1 MKRFVVLDSLRGL
14 CALTL
19 IVHHSHIERSIT
31 ELAFFRNASQFAG
44 LFFALSGFLMYRR
57 YVGTLTTARQLG
69 DFTMA
74 RACRVMPLH
83 LAVLLFFIGFEC
95 LKLVMERYGL
105 LLNFPAFSGDRAPGE
120 ILPNVLLIQAW
131 WPGFNALSFNYPS
144 WWVSVAF
151 YLWLIFG
158 LICYA
163 LPRMA
168 RMLFTLLGGLA
179 FVGLFADSDLLTRYV
194 LWGAACFF
202 AGTVTYRLYARLR
215 NFAPGMVLAS
225 VLEMGILATIGW
237 LMVDGAPPLTIE
249 LALLFCLAILV
260 FAWEA
265 GAVSRLLQKRVFPAL
280 GRLWLSIYLTHAAV
294 IFVAATGLTVAAK
307 FGGYPLLVDR
317 PGEMPGSL
325 VRYLSTGSALNDN
338 LLLLLVVVAVV
349 VLSMLVHRYIEVPG
363 VQFGECLRRRS
374 FRGRRRDD
382 VSRINV

>member
-1 MKRFVVLDSLRGL
+1 MKRFSVLDSLRGL

-44 LFFALSGFLMYRR
+44 LFFALSGFLIYRR
-57 YVGTLTTARQLG
+57 YVGTLSTSRQLG
-69 DFTMA
+69 DFMIA
-74 RACRVMPLH
+74 RACRVLPLH
-83 LAVLLFFIGFEC
+83 LAVLVFFIGFEC
-95 LKLVMERYGL
+95 LKWMLERYGL

-120 ILPNVLLIQAW
+120 ILPNLLLIQAW

-168 RMLFTLLGGLA
+168 RMIFTLLGGLA
-179 FVGLFADSDLLTRYV
+179 LVGLFEDFDLPSRYV
-194 LWGAACFF
+194 LWGAGCFF

-215 NFAPGMVLAS
+215 DVAPGPVLAS
-225 VLEMGILATIGW
+225 VLEVGVLVAIVW
-237 LMVDGAPPLTIE
+237 LMTDGAAPLTIE
-249 LALLFCLAILV
+249 LTALFCLAILV

-265 GAVSRLLQKRVFPAL
+265 GMVSRLLQMRVFPAL

-294 IFVAATGLTVAAK
+294 IFVIATGLTVAAK
-307 FGGYPLLVDR
+307 FGGYPLLVDK
-317 PGEMPGSL
+317 PGEAPGVL

-338 LLLLLVVVAVV
+338 LLMLLVVVAVV
-349 VLSMLVHRYIEVPG
+349 VVSMLTHRYIERPG
-363 VQFGECLRRRS
+363 VRFEARLRS
-374 FRGRRRDD
+374 G
-382 VSRINV
+382 STSGSGASA

>member
-1 MKRFVVLDSLRGL
+1 
-14 CALTL
+14 L

-44 LFFALSGFLMYRR
+44 LFFALSGFLIYRR
-57 YVGTLTTARQLG
+57 YIGTLSTSRQLG
-69 DFTMA
+69 DFMIA
-74 RACRVMPLH
+74 RACRVIPLH
-83 LAVLLFFIGFEC
+83 IAVLVFFIGFEC
-95 LKLVMERYGL
+95 LKWMLERYGL

-120 ILPNVLLIQAW
+120 ILPNLLLIQAW

-168 RMLFTLLGGLA
+168 RMMFTLLGGLA
-179 FVGLFADSDLLTRYV
+179 LVGLFEDFDLPTRYV

-215 NFAPGMVLAS
+215 DVAPGPVLAS
-225 VLEMGILATIGW
+225 VLEVSVLVAIVW
-237 LMVDGAPPLTIE
+237 LMTDGAAPLTIE
-249 LALLFCLAILV
+249 LTALFCLAILV

-265 GAVSRLLQKRVFPAL
+265 GMVSRLLQMRVFPAL

-294 IFVAATGLTVAAK
+294 IFVIATGLTVAAK
-307 FGGYPLLVDR
+307 FGGYPLLVDK
-317 PGEMPGSL
+317 PGETPGVL

-338 LLLLLVVVAVV
+338 LLMLLVVVAVV
-349 VLSMLVHRYIEVPG
+349 VVSMLTHRYIERPG
-363 VQFGECLRRRS
+363 VRFEARLRSGSRS
-374 FRGRRRDD
+374 MA
-382 VSRINV
+382 SA

>member
-1 MKRFVVLDSLRGL
+1 MKRFSVLDSLRGL

-44 LFFALSGFLMYRR
+44 LFFALSGFLIYRR
-57 YVGTLTTARQLG
+57 YIGTLSTSRQLG
-69 DFTMA
+69 DFMIA
-74 RACRVMPLH
+74 RACRVIPLH
-83 LAVLLFFIGFEC
+83 IAVLVFFIGFEC
-95 LKLVMERYGL
+95 LKWMLERYGL

-120 ILPNVLLIQAW
+120 ILPNLLLIQAW

-168 RMLFTLLGGLA
+168 RMMFTLLGGLA
-179 FVGLFADSDLLTRYV
+179 LVGLFEDFDLPTRYV

-215 NFAPGMVLAS
+215 DVAPGPVLAS
-225 VLEMGILATIGW
+225 VLEVSVLVAIVW
-237 LMVDGAPPLTIE
+237 LMTDGAAPLTIE
-249 LALLFCLAILV
+249 LTALFCLAILV

-265 GAVSRLLQKRVFPAL
+265 GMVSRLLQMRVFPAL

-294 IFVAATGLTVAAK
+294 IFVIATGLTVAAK
-307 FGGYPLLVDR
+307 FGGYPLLVDK
-317 PGEMPGSL
+317 PGETPGVL

-338 LLLLLVVVAVV
+338 LLMLLVVVAVV
-349 VLSMLVHRYIEVPG
+349 VVSMLTHRYIERPG
-363 VQFGECLRRRS
+363 VRFEARLRSGSRS
-374 FRGRRRDD
+374 MA
-382 VSRINV
+382 SA

>member
-1 MKRFVVLDSLRGL
+1 MKRFSVLDSLRGL

-44 LFFALSGFLMYRR
+44 LFFALSGFLIYRR
-57 YVGTLTTARQLG
+57 YVGTLSTSRQLG
-69 DFTMA
+69 DFMIA

-83 LAVLLFFIGFEC
+83 IAVLVFFIGFEC
-95 LKLVMERYGL
+95 LKWMLERYGL

-120 ILPNVLLIQAW
+120 ILPNLLLIQAW

-168 RMLFTLLGGLA
+168 RMMFTLLGGLA
-179 FVGLFADSDLLTRYV
+179 LVGLFEDFDLPTRYV

-215 NFAPGMVLAS
+215 DVAPGPVLAS
-225 VLEMGILATIGW
+225 VLEVSVLAAIVW
-237 LMVDGAPPLTIE
+237 LMTDSAAPLTIE
-249 LALLFCLAILV
+249 LTALFCLAILV

-265 GAVSRLLQKRVFPAL
+265 GMVSRLLQMPVFPAV

-294 IFVAATGLTVAAK
+294 IFVIATGLTVAAK
-307 FGGYPLLVDR
+307 FGGYPLLVDK
-317 PGEMPGSL
+317 PGETTGVL

-338 LLLLLVVVAVV
+338 LLMLLVVVAVV
-349 VLSMLVHRYIEVPG
+349 VVSMLTHRYIERPG
-363 VQFGECLRRRS
+363 VRFEARLRSGSRS
-374 FRGRRRDD
+374 MA
-382 VSRINV
+382 SA

>member
-1 MKRFVVLDSLRGL
+1 MKRFPVLDSLRGL

-31 ELAFFRNASQFAG
+31 ELSFFRNASLFAG
-44 LFFALSGFLMYRR
+44 FFFALSGFLIYRR
-57 YVGTLTTARQLG
+57 YVGTLTTPRQLG
-69 DFTMA
+69 DFMLG

-83 LAVLLFFIGFEC
+83 LAVLLFFIAFEC

-144 WWVSVAF
+144 WWVSVVF

-158 LICYA
+158 VVCYA
-163 LPRMA
+163 VPRMA
-168 RMLFTLLGGLA
+168 RLIFTALGGLA
-179 FVGLFADSDLLTRYV
+179 FIGLFADSDLLTRYV

-215 NFAPGMVLAS
+215 DIPPGRVLAS
-225 VLEMGILATIGW
+225 VLELGVLAAIIW
-237 LMVDGAPPLTIE
+237 LMVDGEAPLTIE

-265 GAVSRLLQKRVFPAL
+265 GIVSLLLQVRVFPAL

-294 IFVAATGLTVAAK
+294 IFVIATGLTLAAK

-317 PGEMPGSL
+317 PGEAPGSL

-338 LLLLLVVVAVV
+338 LLMLLVVVAVV
-349 VLSMLVHRYIEVPG
+349 VVSMLVHRFIEVPG
-363 VQFGECLRRRS
+363 MRVGVGFRS
-374 FRGRRRDD
+374 R
-382 VSRINV
+382 SRSGTGSGASA

>member
-1 MKRFVVLDSLRGL
+1 MKRFSVLDSLRGL

-44 LFFALSGFLMYRR
+44 LFFALSGFLIYRR
-57 YVGTLTTARQLG
+57 YVGTLSTSRQLG
-69 DFTMA
+69 DFMIA

-83 LAVLLFFIGFEC
+83 IAVLVFFIGFEC
-95 LKLVMERYGL
+95 LKWMLERYGL

-120 ILPNVLLIQAW
+120 ILPNLLLIQAW

-168 RMLFTLLGGLA
+168 RMMFTLLGGLA
-179 FVGLFADSDLLTRYV
+179 LVGLFEDFDLPTRYV

-215 NFAPGMVLAS
+215 DVAPGPVLAS
-225 VLEMGILATIGW
+225 VLEVSVLVAIVW
-237 LMVDGAPPLTIE
+237 LMTDGAAPLTIE
-249 LALLFCLAILV
+249 LTALFCLAILV

-265 GAVSRLLQKRVFPAL
+265 GMVSRLLQMRVFPAL

-294 IFVAATGLTVAAK
+294 IFVIATGLTVAAK
-307 FGGYPLLVDR
+307 FGGYPLLVDK
-317 PGEMPGSL
+317 PGETTGVL

-338 LLLLLVVVAVV
+338 LLMLLVVVAVV
-349 VLSMLVHRYIEVPG
+349 VVSMLTHRYIERPG
-363 VQFGECLRRRS
+363 VRFEARLRSGSRS
-374 FRGRRRDD
+374 MA
-382 VSRINV
+382 SA

>member
-1 MKRFVVLDSLRGL
+1 MMKRFLVLDSLRGL

-31 ELAFFRNASQFAG
+31 ELSFFRNASQFAG
-44 LFFALSGFLMYRR
+44 LFFALSGFLIYRR
-57 YVGTLTTARQLG
+57 YVGTLNTSRQLG
-69 DFTMA
+69 DFMIA

-83 LAVLLFFIGFEC
+83 IAVLLFFIGIEC
-95 LKLVMERYGL
+95 LKLVLERYGL

-120 ILPNVLLIQAW
+120 ILPNLLLIQAW

-163 LPRMA
+163 LP
-168 RMLFTLLGGLA
+168 GLA
-179 FVGLFADSDLLTRYV
+179 RKVFPLLCVLALVGLFEEVDLPTRYV
-194 LWGAACFF
+194 LWGSACFF

-215 NFAPGMVLAS
+215 DVAPGPVLAS
-225 VLEMGILATIGW
+225 VLEVGVLVAIVW
-237 LMVDGAPPLTIE
+237 LMADGEAPLTIE

-265 GAVSRLLQKRVFPAL
+265 GVVSRLLRLRMFPSL

-294 IFVAATGLTVAAK
+294 IFVVATGLTVAAK
-307 FGGYPLLVDR
+307 LGGYPLLVDR
-317 PGEMPGSL
+317 PGEIPGSL
-325 VRYLSTGSALNDN
+325 VRYLSTGTALNDN

-349 VLSMLVHRYIEVPG
+349 VVSMVVHRYVEVPG
-363 VQFGECLRRRS
+363 IRFAAVLKSRS
-374 FRGRRRDD
+374 N
-382 VSRINV
+382 SRAEASA

>member
-19 IVHHSHIERSIT
+19 ILHHSHIERSIT

-57 YVGTLTTARQLG
+57 YVGTLNSARQLG
-69 DFTMA
+69 DFTMT
-74 RACRVMPLH
+74 RACRVAPLH

-151 YLWLIFG
+151 YLWLIFA

-215 NFAPGMVLAS
+215 NFAPGVALAS

-237 LMVDGAPPLTIE
+237 VMVDGAPPLTIE

-265 GAVSRLLQKRVFPAL
+265 GVVSRLLQKRVFPAL

-294 IFVAATGLTVAAK
+294 IFVVATGLTVAAK

-338 LLLLLVVVAVV
+338 LLMLLVVVAVV

-363 VQFGECLRRRS
+363 VRFGECLRRRS
-374 FRGRRRDD
+374 FRGRRSDD
-382 VSRINV
+382 ASRINV